1 MASTDLRLTF
11 GAMFIGCII
20 SVYLCGIGILQ
31 TYRYFRHYRKK
42 DSKIIIS
49 VFGAPFHFRRAD
61 ECELTLLACRI
72 LDFIHTV
79 LVCQGLWSYLIL
91 NWGNLDVLDQLNWS
105 VAQWPSRKTHENV
118 LTRVFSRTIAVS
130 IVATGL
136 VTYIVQLFFTYRVWR
151 FSKRNIYLTVFIICM
166 ATARLASALATGIQM
181 IRLGRFSAFINGFR
195 WLFTFGLALSC
206 VIEILLTSSLC
217 YYLRV
222 NRSGHSTMDE
232 IIHKLLIY
240 SISNGILTTF
250 GSFLAMLFAVITSHN
265 FLFIALHFIISKCY
279 VNSLLATL
287 NSRDA
292 LKKRHD
298 SNTGVYQVSV
308 EGHSQPRFRRYATTH
323 AHNER
328 PIPLSDAG
336 ERLGGCR
343 SSAGELKVQVHVE
356 QEVESDAGRE
366 SSPARSFKAPDL
378 SPNEENVHT
387 AVNLPHIS

>member
-11 GAMFIGCII
+11 GAMFIGCVI

-31 TYRYFRHYRKK
+31 TYQYLRHYREK
-42 DSKIIIS
+42 DSKIIVS
-49 VFGAPFHFRRAD
+49 VVFAVW
-61 ECELTLLACRI
+61 I
-72 LDFIHTV
+72 LDFIHTI
-79 LVCQGLWSYLIL
+79 LVCQGIWSYLIL
-91 NWGNLDVLDQLNWS
+91 NWGNLDVLDQLNW
-105 VAQWPSRKTHENV
+105 
-118 LTRVFSRTIAVS
+118 TIAAS
-130 IVATGL
+130 IIVTGL

-151 FSKRNIYLTVFIICM
+151 FSKHNIYLTMFIICM

-181 IRLGRFSAFINGFR
+181 IRLGRFSAFVNGFR

-217 YYLRV
+217 YYLQV

-240 SISNGILTTF
+240 SISNGILTTL
-250 GSFLAMLFAVITSHN
+250 GSFLAMLFAVIKSRS

-292 LKKRHD
+292 LRKRHD
-298 SNTGVYQVSV
+298 SNAVAYQVSV
-308 EGHSQPRFRRYATTH
+308 EGHSQPRFRRYATTP

-336 ERLGGCR
+336 ERRSSHR
-343 SSAGELKVQVHVE
+343 SSAVELKVQVHVV
-356 QEVESDAGRE
+356 QEVESDAQRE
-366 SSPARSFKAPDL
+366 SSPERSFKTPDL
-378 SPNEENVHT
+378 SPSEENVHT
-387 AVNLPHIS
+387 AVNLPRIS